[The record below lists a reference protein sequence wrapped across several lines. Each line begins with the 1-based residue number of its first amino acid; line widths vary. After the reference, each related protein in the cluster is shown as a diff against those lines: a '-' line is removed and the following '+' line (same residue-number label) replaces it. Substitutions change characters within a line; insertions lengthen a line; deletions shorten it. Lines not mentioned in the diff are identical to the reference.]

1 MSPCQNRSEG
11 LLSGIGFSNRGPSLR
26 SIHGVAIADCLS
38 SVGAGSPSICSK
50 AQEEEQQE
58 AEEEQAELVVA
69 PPSTPEAPAGAPE
82 QFFVELAKAIRQVET
97 TPSVPSPLTIQREL
111 KEAVDSGF
119 LLATEQVA
127 QIFGMKKSTITS
139 WKTGHKKYGFVF
151 TKVKEGSATLWKVGQ
166 Y

>member
-1 MSPCQNRSEG
+1 MQFQLPKAVQAQ
-11 LLSGIGFSNRGPSLR
+11 SGDN
-26 SIHGVAIADCLS
+26 
-38 SVGAGSPSICSK
+38 SK
-50 AQEEEQQE
+50 PDIRVEPEVIKPKKVKVMRP

-139 WKTGHKKYGFVF
+139 WKSGHKKYGFVF